1 MKPTCFRPA
10 MPPATPPPTLPRAHL
25 LFYQLT
31 GSWKEGKGMQLVPKE
46 RKGKMGG
53 GSEQEREKEGKEQR
67 HQTSQRNG

>member
-1 MKPTCFRPA
+1 
-10 MPPATPPPTLPRAHL
+10 
-25 LFYQLT
+25 
-31 GSWKEGKGMQLVPKE
+31 MQLVPKE